1 MAMTQAQKENSW
13 NGVFHR
19 ILTRTVYDFDLAVA
33 IAFKNCGSGVANY
46 ALENKELI
54 IQEAKKSAQIRA
66 ERGVR
71 FGFANPAHNNINI

>member
-1 MAMTQAQKENSW
+1 MTQAQKENSW

-19 ILTRTVYDFDLAVA
+19 ILRKTVYDFDLAVA
-33 IAFKNCGSGVANY
+33 IALKNCGSGVANY

-54 IQEAKKSAQIRA
+54 IREAKSDAQFRA

-71 FGFANPAHNNINI
+71 LGFANPAHNNINI

>member
-1 MAMTQAQKENSW
+1 MTQAQKENSW

-19 ILTRTVYDFDLAVA
+19 ILTRTVCDFDLAIA
-33 IAFKNCGSGVANY
+33 IARKTCGSGVANY

-54 IQEAKKSAQIRA
+54 IMQAKKSAQFRA

-71 FGFANPAHNNINI
+71 LGFANPAHNNINI